1 MKIKKRIIIIPII
14 AFLLIGITLFLLSHQ
29 TYYKYN
35 DWWVIGKSMAEIEER
50 YGEFD
55 IELGS
60 RKGYFIYTD
69 NSWVM
74 PDHLDHYYYI
84 KFDENGIATEVSD
97 GVQPGG

>member
-1 MKIKKRIIIIPII
+1 MKIKKAIIIIPLI
-14 AFLLIGITLFLLSHQ
+14 ALLLIGITLFLLSHQ

-35 DWWVIGKSMAEIEER
+35 DWWVVGKSMSEIEER

-69 NSWVM
+69 NS
-74 PDHLDHYYYI
+74 
-84 KFDENGIATEVSD
+84 
-97 GVQPGG
+97 